1 MTPRLASPASQVD
14 PDALEA
20 LLNLSQGD
28 DVDAP
33 TLRAFL
39 TAAHE
44 RMQQRFLT
52 GTAATEIVHLR
63 AAVIDDVVQ
72 RGWRKF
78 GLHRMPHGL
87 LAVGGYGRG
96 ELHPYS
102 DVDICILLA
111 REPSPEEA
119 HGMECFLAFL
129 WDIGLEIGH
138 SVRTLA
144 DCIEQARSDI
154 TIMTNMMEARLIVG
168 STAQYEALRAALAS
182 DGIWPSGEFFKAKA
196 QEQEQRHQRHNDT
209 LNQLEPNVK
218 ESPGGLRDIQVIAWV
233 ASRHFGT
240 HGLDA
245 LVGHGFLTAA
255 EYEALVRGRNHL
267 WRIRCALHFLAGRRE
282 DRLLF
287 EYQQRVAVVFGYSDD
302 SVNRAVEQ
310 FMKTY
315 YRTVRELSALNE
327 MLLGLFQEAILQ
339 RDRSAR
345 AVPLNRR
352 FQVRNGYIEV
362 AHDKVFLRTPPALL
376 EVFLLLQKNPAIK
389 GVRASTIRLI
399 RESLHLIDDKLRRD
413 IRARSLFMEILRQPR
428 RIGHELQRMHR
439 YGVLGAYMPV
449 FARVEGLM
457 QFDLFHVYT
466 VDEHSLFV
474 VRNMRRFSY
483 PLTESDQ
490 PPLVRQVIEHIPKLE
505 LLYIAGLFH
514 DIGKGSGRD
523 HSEVGAEAAA
533 EFCTLHG
540 LSSFDTNLVTWLVK
554 NHLVMSATAQRK
566 DIYDPE
572 VVKDFGELVGDIIH
586 LDYLFLLTVADVRG
600 TNPELWTSWKE
611 SLLSELYV
619 ATRRL
624 LRSGAEH
631 YQDRVERLAAIKNEA
646 LKELDFTRFRE
657 STVAMLWDTLSD
669 AYFMRHRPYEIAWH
683 TEVILT
689 ADADELPVIAIRN
702 VEKRGGTAIFIYA
715 QDMDYLFAI
724 ATAALDRL
732 RLDVQDARIITSDSG
747 FTLDTF
753 MVLEA
758 DTRKPVTDP
767 ARVHEIQSKLR
778 TALRAKS
785 LSAATRAPSH
795 VARRLK
801 HFTVPAS
808 VEFTA
813 DAVHKRTVMEVIA
826 ADRPGFLSIVGR
838 AMQNCGVRLHDAR
851 IATFGERVEDYFYL
865 SDFDNQPLADE
876 ATQNCLRAEILNTLR
891 ELEA

>member
-1 MTPRLASPASQVD
+1 MSPASLVD

-20 LLNLSQGD
+20 LLSLSQGD

-39 TAAHE
+39 AGAHE
-44 RMQQRFLT
+44 RMKQRFLT
-52 GTAATEIVHLR
+52 RTPATELVHLR

-72 RGWRKF
+72 RAWRKF
-78 GLHRMPHGL
+78 GLHTVPHAL

-102 DVDICILLA
+102 DVDICILLS
-111 REPSPEEA
+111 REPTADEA
-119 HGMECFLAFL
+119 RGMESFLAFL

-138 SVRTLA
+138 SVRTVA
-144 DCIEQARSDI
+144 DCVERAIGDI

-168 STAQYEALRAALAS
+168 PVSEFDALCAALTRA
-182 DGIWPSGEFFKAKA
+182 DIWPADDFFKAKA
-196 QEQEQRHQRHNDT
+196 HEQEQRHQRHNDA

-218 ESPGGLRDIQVIAWV
+218 ESPGGLRDIQVISWV
-233 ASRHFGT
+233 ANRHFAT
-240 HGLDA
+240 YGLET

-255 EYEALVRGRNHL
+255 EFETLERGRNYL

-287 EYQQRVAVVFGYSDD
+287 EHQQRVAVVFGYSDD

-327 MLLGLFQEAILQ
+327 MLLELFQEAILQ

-345 AVPLNRR
+345 AAPLNRR
-352 FQVRNGYIEV
+352 FQIRNGYIEV

-439 YGVLGAYMPV
+439 YGVLAAYLPV
-449 FARVEGLM
+449 FAKVEGLM

-474 VRNMRRFSY
+474 LRNMRRFSY
-483 PLTESDQ
+483 PITESDQ
-490 PPLVRQVIEHIPKLE
+490 PPLVRQIIEQIPKLE
-505 LLYIAGLFH
+505 LLYICGLFH

-533 EFCTLHG
+533 EFCALHG

-554 NHLVMSATAQRK
+554 NHLIMSATAQRK

-631 YQDRVERLAAIKNEA
+631 YQDRVARLSSIKNEA

-657 STVAMLWDTLSD
+657 STVAMLWDTLSEP
-669 AYFMRHRPYEIAWH
+669 YFMRHRPYEIAWH

-689 ADADELPVIAIRN
+689 ADADDLPVIAIRN
-702 VEKRGGTAIFIYA
+702 FEKRGSTAIFIYA

-724 ATAALDRL
+724 ASAALDRL
-732 RLDVQDARIITSDSG
+732 RLDVQDARIITSESG

-767 ARVHEIQSKLR
+767 ARVHDIQSKLR
-778 TALRAKS
+778 TALRSKS
-785 LSAATRAPSH
+785 LAASPRVPSH
-795 VARRLK
+795 YARRLK
-801 HFTVPAS
+801 HFSVPAS
-808 VEFTA
+808 VEFTP
-813 DAVHKRTVMEVIA
+813 DFVHKRTVMEVIA
-826 ADRPGFLSIVGR
+826 ADRPGFLSVIGS

-865 SDFDNQPLADE
+865 TDLENQPVDDE
-876 ATQNCLRAEILNTLR
+876 STQICLRTEILNTLR
-891 ELEA
+891 ELDK